1 MERDVVVWKYH
12 PAHKCC
18 SAQNHFHSA
27 VIVTLVVSF
36 QTAQGSDLVAI
47 WGSGL
52 GCLEFAQC
60 GVPHQSEML
69 GQGCEALPVCDCSF
83 HSAWSTW
90 NWEWNM
96 GRSVHP
102 SSWAAKLQI
111 FFFFFLRAAKC
122 NPCKA
127 GECHENACGLA
138 LLDVMTQAG
147 MLLCMCCSG
156 RDSKLQAA
164 VRCLLMGR
172 AAAVSEMSGSCAIS
186 EDQLLENWTCA
197 LYFSLFSWS
206 HLMCML
212 RCGHLR
218 HLICLFS
225 HNGACWPSP
234 TLIGVLQ
241 LVLRSHLLSSCLT
254 PFFCSPLNGRGS
266 KQDQEELS
274 GC

>member
-111 FFFFFLRAAKC
+111 FFFFFFKS
-122 NPCKA
+122 CKVQSLQSWRMPW
-127 GECHENACGLA
+127 ECLWPGTPGCDDTGWDVAMHV
-138 LLDVMTQAG
+138 LLWERQ
-147 MLLCMCCSG
+147 
-156 RDSKLQAA
+156 QAA
-164 VRCLLMGR
+164 
-172 AAAVSEMSGSCAIS
+172 GSC
-186 EDQLLENWTCA
+186 E
-197 LYFSLFSWS
+197 
-206 HLMCML
+206 
-212 RCGHLR
+212 
-218 HLICLFS
+218 
-225 HNGACWPSP
+225 
-234 TLIGVLQ
+234 VLAD
-241 LVLRSHLLSSCLT
+241 
-254 PFFCSPLNGRGS
+254 G
-266 KQDQEELS
+266 
-274 GC
+274 